1 MLKKSLKKEQGELKV
16 LKHVNKIVLSSI
28 LLCNLVFVPAVLAQ
42 NEQDLPINNQINA
55 QMNLVENGISVKDLD
70 IDPINTEKVKKSV
83 SNSAKN
89 LKKNTNTK
97 EASKKTQKAVANSKK
112 NVNKSLDNAKKNVK
126 KSTKNAKK
134 NVKKSVANSKK
145 NVKKSTNKA
154 MKNLKKNIGRLFG
167 KK

>member
-16 LKHVNKIVLSSI
+16 LKQVDKIVLSSI

-83 SNSAKN
+83 VPDAKKEGKKVVGLF
-89 LKKNTNTK
+89 LKTMM
-97 EASKKTQKAVANSKK
+97 AVAFCS
-112 NVNKSLDNAKKNVK
+112 VILYLILLFVK
-126 KSTKNAKK
+126 KFYGSAFVSNDFDEFEALDLSTP
-134 NVKKSVANSKK
+134 
-145 NVKKSTNKA
+145 TNKTDA
-154 MKNLKKNIGRLFG
+154 LKSFLNRTK
-167 KK
+167 